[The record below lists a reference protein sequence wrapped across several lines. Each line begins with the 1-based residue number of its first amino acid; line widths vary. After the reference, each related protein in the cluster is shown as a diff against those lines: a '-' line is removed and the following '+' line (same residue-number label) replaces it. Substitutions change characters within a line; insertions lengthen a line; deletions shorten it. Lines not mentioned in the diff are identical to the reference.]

1 MSKSKKN
8 VQGGQSL
15 KESLQSAFAS
25 GAILVALIVAI
36 LIYKFIM
43 GNPANFQ
50 GGNPAGSPLPG
61 NFLAMIYK
69 GGFIVPI
76 LITCVLCVLIFSI
89 ERWVMLRRARG
100 TGRINQFVKNIQTK
114 LAANQIDEAVTACDQ
129 QKGSVANVMKAGLKK
144 YKELKDDNVLEKEQ
158 KVLALQKEMEESTAL
173 ELPMLNKNLV
183 ILSTLASIS
192 VLIGLIGTVLGMI
205 RAFAAL
211 ASAGSPDALALAT
224 GISEALINTAFGIT
238 GSCLAIVFYNFFSSK
253 IDNLTFKIDE
263 SGFSLIQTFASTTK

>member
-36 LIYKFIM
+36 IIFKFIM
-43 GNPANFQ
+43 GSPSNFQ

-61 NFLAMIYK
+61 NFLGMIYK

-76 LITCVLCVLIFSI
+76 LITCVLCVLIFTI

-114 LAANQIDEAVTACDQ
+114 LAANQIDEAVAACDK

-144 YKELKDDNVLEKEQ
+144 YKELKDDTILEKDQ

-183 ILSTLASIS
+183 IL
-192 VLIGLIGTVLGMI
+192 
-205 RAFAAL
+205 
-211 ASAGSPDALALAT
+211 
-224 GISEALINTAFGIT
+224 
-238 GSCLAIVFYNFFSSK
+238 
-253 IDNLTFKIDE
+253 
-263 SGFSLIQTFASTTK
+263 